1 MNTNIKLAL
10 SGQIY
15 NMSAVL
21 IDTIGCERTD
31 ACWHSLPADAGSIA
45 YLLKD
50 TTDTLEGYL
59 MWHDAQHGLY
69 VAYAKKSARRNGFA
83 MITLCLGHKCIVHA
97 PEFCEGLTYLLQ
109 GYMSVNSIGEVDKMH
124 LQNLLNELS
133 EHLMD
138 CISENI
144 FSTNSDAPL
153 AYTIYSDKQ
162 QLHDILSNPHQEQY
176 RSYRKLYIID
186 QANAQSV
193 VSGYQLLRINLRKEY
208 LIKVDS
214 ASEFGTVRCDKALV
228 KFGERFTLTYTP
240 KGYAPYTITETAGD
254 NTEYAYLDE
263 ISRQVVVKG
272 YDKIKDRIEKYKQFS
287 IEIISSDSHL
297 PIPHGQVYI
306 DGKPYPVENKPLPF
320 KFLDGKDYDIEI
332 AASGYKKAKGKIDAR
347 KYSNG
352 DKLKFDLSP
361 ALDKIHLTVLYDDVE
376 YSGAVEITSNN
387 RLYQPLMALSNEVL
401 APRKRKGSG
410 KKPFIY
416 KLLIPIVALVLGGV
430 GFWVGNKL
438 GTDATERKYD
448 AVKKAWVSHDENYLR
463 NNTTWKLA
471 DMQSEQYKKVLEEL
485 LKGKEVRIQKEFNN
499 TYNEVKTLLDALKE
513 YDASAPEA
521 LLKNNNGEI
530 NLQQLK
536 TDLPDYITKV
546 KESKD
551 STYLVTHNIW
561 KKSDLVSNKYKV
573 DFMTG
578 WEHGNVKVAKHTELN
593 ANETWKKIRKDIATK
608 KGMDTLIMNHYKRYS
623 ECIDLKALDKEI
635 YPNGRGGTGSG
646 RSQGGSP
653 GNSGGNQA
661 GDEVTSQPDSGTLDP
676 DGLL

>member
-153 AYTIYSDKQ
+153 AYTTYSDKQ

-176 RSYRKLYIID
+176 RSYSKLYIID

-240 KGYAPYTITETAGD
+240 NGYAPYTTTETAGD

-320 KFLDGKDYDIEI
+320 KFRDGKDYDIEI

-401 APRKRKGSG
+401 APRKRK

-430 GFWVGNKL
+430 GFLVGNKL
-438 GTDATERKYD
+438 GTDATESKYD
-448 AVKKAWVSHDENYLR
+448 AVKEAWESHDENYLR

-471 DMQSEQYKKVLEEL
+471 DMQSEQYKKVLEKL
-485 LKGKEVRIQKEFNN
+485 LKGEEVRIPKEFNN
-499 TYNEVKTLLDALKE
+499 TYNEVKFLMDSLKK
-513 YDASAPEA
+513 YDASAPKA
-521 LLKNNNGEI
+521 LLKNSNGEV

-536 TDLPDYITKV
+536 ADLPSYITEV
-546 KESKD
+546 AESKD
-551 STYLVTHNIW
+551 STYLVKHDIW
-561 KKSDLVSNKYKV
+561 KKSDLVSKKYKES
-573 DFMTG
+573 FMKG
-578 WEHGNVKVAKHTELN
+578 WKSGNTDVAKNHPELD
-593 ANETWKKIRKDIATK
+593 ANETWKKIRKDIVTK
-608 KGMDTLIMNHYKRYS
+608 KGMKQLIKKHYEDHQ

-635 YPNGRGGTGSG
+635 HPEEGSG
-646 RSQGGSP
+646 ESHGNAGGGSQVNGEENKQGGE
-653 GNSGGNQA
+653 NVQDQE
-661 GDEVTSQPDSGTLDP
+661 GDTDP
-676 DGLL
+676 DDFL